1 MRYWVQPKDWVFVKG
16 YGFLSFTIERIKTL
30 VKIWV
35 KTKVADNTARNF
47 LIMLNNVQQ
56 MHLKIIQIE

>member
-1 MRYWVQPKDWVFVKG
+1 MRYSVQPKDWVFVKG
-16 YGFLSFTIERIKTL
+16 YGFLSFTIERIKIL

-35 KTKVADNTARNF
+35 KSKVADNTARNF